1 MPVAVSVVLPKSHGA
16 KKQAAATPTKTAEL
30 IVITE
35 YRCYTF
41 QNDYRSSPHTPFYS
55 NSQGGQ
61 EAQCPTCNE
70 VVTCS
75 G

>member
-35 YRCYTF
+35 YIIVHRRTLLSI
-41 QNDYRSSPHTPFYS
+41 QIRKADRKHNVLPVMRLSP
-55 NSQGGQ
+55 
-61 EAQCPTCNE
+61 
-70 VVTCS
+70 VVDN
-75 G
+75 

>member
-35 YRCYTF
+35 Y
-41 QNDYRSSPHTPFYS
+41 SVLPHTHGSFTGKS
-55 NSQGGQ
+55 
-61 EAQCPTCNE
+61 
-70 VVTCS
+70 
-75 G
+75 